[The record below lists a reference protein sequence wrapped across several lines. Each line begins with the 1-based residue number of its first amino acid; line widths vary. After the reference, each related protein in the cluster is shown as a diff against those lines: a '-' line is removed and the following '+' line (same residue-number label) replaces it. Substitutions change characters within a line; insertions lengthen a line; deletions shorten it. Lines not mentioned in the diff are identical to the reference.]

1 MALSQQDIS
10 EDAVELCPSCGEAN
24 PSSSLTCLHC
34 GRALSDFA
42 RQTFTRRAR
51 NAAVA
56 LAVLAT
62 VWELATHWMGGGRLT
77 GVVNISFLL
86 LTVIPAMILPG
97 QLKSVLPR
105 WSIWLVAPLSWVL
118 LVAVLRTLESA
129 ALDAIF

>member
-1 MALSQQDIS
+1 MTLPQQEIS
-10 EDAVELCPSCGEAN
+10 EDTVESCPSCGEAN

-42 RQTFTRRAR
+42 RQTFTRMAR

-62 VWELATHWMGGGRLT
+62 VWELAIHWMGDNGLT

-86 LTVIPAMILPG
+86 LTVIPAMLLHG
-97 QLKSVLPR
+97 QLKSLLPR
-105 WSIWLVAPLSWVL
+105 WSIWLVAPLSWLL